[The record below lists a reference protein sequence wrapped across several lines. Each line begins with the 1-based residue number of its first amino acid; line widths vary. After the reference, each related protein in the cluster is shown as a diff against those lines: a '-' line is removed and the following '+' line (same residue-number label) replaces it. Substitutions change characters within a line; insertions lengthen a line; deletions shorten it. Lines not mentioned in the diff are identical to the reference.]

1 MSDNELADF
10 WVDQSLEIFIPTKG
24 AFFTQ
29 IVNNDDDLH
38 IQRPVNN
45 KNVPLI
51 VEDGMSVTVYFHNG
65 MEGLYSFESKLHQLN
80 KHKFSIKRPTD
91 DKVEKAQRRR
101 FFRVQVALNMN
112 LLIASLEEKNKV
124 EKSTVMTY
132 DISGGGVAFLTHTK
146 IVEKDN
152 IIKGIIHLAEDKQI
166 EFTGKIVHVIQ
177 QPNKIYRNSIEFMDM
192 SEAVR
197 SEIVQFCMFKQIEL
211 RNKIKGN
218 T

>member
-1 MSDNELADF
+1 MSTNKHADF
-10 WVDQSLEIFIPTKG
+10 WVEQALEIFIPTKG

-29 IVNNDDDLH
+29 IVNNDDDLL

-45 KNVPLI
+45 KNVPLS

-65 MEGLYSFESKLHQLN
+65 MEGLYSFESKLHQLD
-80 KHKFSIKRPTD
+80 KDKFSLKRPTD
-91 DKVEKAQRRR
+91 DNVEKAQRRR

-112 LLIASLEEKNKV
+112 LLVASLEEKNKV
-124 EKSTVMTY
+124 EKLTVMTY

-146 IVEKDN
+146 IIEKDN
-152 IIKGIIHLAEDKQI
+152 VIKGIIHLDEEKHI
-166 EFTGKIVHVIQ
+166 EFTGKVIHVIQ

-192 SEAVR
+192 NEAVR

-211 RNKIKGN
+211 RNKVRGN